1 MTNSSWLIQWSTF
14 SLLAIS
20 LGELPAVASETRS
33 LTQEVAQAT
42 PSVVVNRPILR
53 SGSQGAEVSELQAA
67 LKLLGYFTGNVDGFY
82 GETTAIA
89 VSRFQQASGLRPDG
103 VTGPATWDRLF
114 PNTPEIQTPS
124 PTSSPNSVS
133 GFPVPSTIQTT
144 TSDRR
149 PNVQRAAPV
158 NGSGAGTSPNTTPT
172 PEERSRRSSANRVR
186 QRNHSTTNAANPPT
200 LVNPQSTAVALPILR
215 QGMRGPAIA
224 HLQERLK
231 ALGFFKGS
239 VDGVFGAATQTAVK
253 AAQQSFKL
261 PPDGIVGSAT
271 WSALLR

>member
-1 MTNSSWLIQWSTF
+1 MTNGSWLIQWSTF
-14 SLLAIS
+14 SLLAIN
-20 LGELPAVASETRS
+20 LGELPTIASETSS

-53 SGSQGAEVSELQAA
+53 TGIQGAEVSELQAA
-67 LKLLGYFTGNVDGFY
+67 LKLLGYFTGTVDGFY

-89 VSRFQQASGLRPDG
+89 VSRFQQASGLKPDG
-103 VTGPATWDRLF
+103 VTGPATWSRLF
-114 PNTPEIQTPS
+114 PSTPEAQTP
-124 PTSSPNSVS
+124 SPNSVS

-149 PNVQRAAPV
+149 VSVQPSTPTNV
-158 NGSGAGTSPNTTPT
+158 SGAGKRPNSTPT
-172 PEERSRRSSANRVR
+172 AEELARRSSANRVR
-186 QRNHSTTNAANPPT
+186 QRNRSIPNPANSPT
-200 LVNPQSTAVALPILR
+200 LVNPQPTVVALPILR
-215 QGMRGPAIA
+215 QGMQGPAIA
-224 HLQERLK
+224 HLQERLR
-231 ALGFFKGS
+231 ALGFFKDP

-261 PPDGIVGSAT
+261 EPDGIVGSVT

>member
-1 MTNSSWLIQWSTF
+1 M
-14 SLLAIS
+14 LAIS